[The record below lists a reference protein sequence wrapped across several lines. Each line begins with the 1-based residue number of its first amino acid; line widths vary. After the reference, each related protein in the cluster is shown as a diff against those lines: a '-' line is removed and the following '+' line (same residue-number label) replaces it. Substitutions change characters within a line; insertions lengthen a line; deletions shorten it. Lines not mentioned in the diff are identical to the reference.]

1 VLKVALYFASAM
13 LTLIGAFLLIQNFQ
27 AAAGRDVAPHLD
39 MTAIGIVLV
48 VAVTAAFM
56 IATFGRRH

>member
-1 VLKVALYFASAM
+1 M